1 MKVVT
6 VSNFKGGVGKTTIT
20 YNLAYSLSKRGEKVL
35 LIDLDPQGTLSF
47 WLRSE
52 TGEPIKNLA
61 KSEQRSLANVLI
73 PKEIGVER
81 ADLTDVT
88 FKTRWDNVDI
98 VPSYLIL
105 QKAKDAILNNPFAL
119 TYAID
124 DLKDLYDFVIV
135 DTRPDLDNKT
145 TNAFAAANYI
155 ILPVRCDGAMQEGLI
170 ESLDAIKETCTELR
184 IGNKQTKVLA
194 SMVKERTT
202 RDAVGKQLLET
213 AFKNNGLF
221 KSCIH
226 DTTKLG
232 EASMAGKSLDEY
244 TTRKA
249 ERRVVDDFEALTD
262 EFLEWVEC
270 A

>member
-6 VSNFKGGVGKTTIT
+6 ISNFKGGVGKSTIT
-20 YNLAYSLSKRGEKVL
+20 YNLAYSLSKRGKKVL

-47 WLRSE
+47 WLRSPE
-52 TGEPIKNLA
+52 GEPIKNLA
-61 KSEQRSLANVLI
+61 KKEGRSLANVLI

-81 ADLTDVT
+81 AGLVDVT
-88 FKTRWDNVDI
+88 FSTRWENVDV

-119 TYAID
+119 RYAIE
-124 DLKDLYDFVIV
+124 DLEETYDLVIV
-135 DTRPDLDNKT
+135 DTRPDLDSKT
-145 TNAFAAANYI
+145 TNAFVAANYV

-184 IGNKQTKVLA
+184 IGEKKTRVLA
-194 SMVKERTT
+194 SMVKDRAT
-202 RDAVGKQLLET
+202 RDVVGIQLLES
-213 AFKNNGLF
+213 AFRNNGLF
-221 KSCIH
+221 RSCIH

-244 TTRKA
+244 TSRKS
-249 ERRVVDDFEALTD
+249 ERRVVEDFEELAD
-262 EFLEWVEC
+262 EFLEWIS
-270 A
+270 